1 MSEAA
6 LIDERLPVPAKGDI
20 IQEENLP
27 LEVGD
32 KHSYPQKLVALKE
45 VEKSYIQHVLQ
56 IAKGSKT
63 QASQIL
69 GISRPTLDKKIR
81 DYQLDVQNLM

>member
-1 MSEAA
+1 VI
-6 LIDERLPVPAKGDI
+6 LAKGDI
-20 IQEENLP
+20 ILEESLP
-27 LEVGD
+27 LEAGD
-32 KHSYPQKLVALKE
+32 KKPYPQKLVALKE
-45 VEKSYIQHVLQ
+45 VEKNYIQHVLQ

-81 DYQLDVQNLM
+81 DYQLDV